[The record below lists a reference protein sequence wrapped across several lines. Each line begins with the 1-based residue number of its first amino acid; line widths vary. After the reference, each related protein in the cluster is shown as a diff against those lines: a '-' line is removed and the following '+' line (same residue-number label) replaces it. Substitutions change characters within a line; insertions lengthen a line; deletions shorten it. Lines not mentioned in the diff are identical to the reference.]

1 MNVIGVVPG
10 SLKKGY
16 ACKYDRSLTIENVEL
31 KETLDK
37 AVKDAKLSTSE
48 IYALNKKFYP
58 DGGGFNLFPLG
69 KDVVQLNYYSNKE
82 DRFTHELNKIV
93 EDASPDVVELRMTP
107 RKSGSNFTQN
117 LAQAYKKL
125 AQVLKF

>member
-1 MNVIGVVPG
+1 MNVISVVPG

-16 ACKYDRSLTIENVEL
+16 ACKYDRNLTIENVEL
-31 KETLDK
+31 RETLNK

-58 DGGGFNLFPLG
+58 NGGGFNIFPNG

>member
-1 MNVIGVVPG
+1 MNVIGILPG

-16 ACKYDRSLTIENVEL
+16 ACKYDRSQTIENVEL
-31 KETLDK
+31 RETLDK
-37 AVKDAKLSTSE
+37 AVKDAHLSTSE

-58 DGGGFNLFPLG
+58 NGGGFNIFPNG
-69 KDVVQLNYYSNKE
+69 KDIVQINYYSNKE
-82 DRFTHELNKIV
+82 DKFTHELNKIV
-93 EDASPDVVELRMTP
+93 EEASPDVINMTMIP

-117 LAQAYKKL
+117 LAHAYKKL